1 MKTPPIKQEHNVTKR
16 EARPKKTPERFANAI
31 PESILDSLENGSNL
45 EYPFFH
51 DSPKKIPKIEPKPII
66 QTAPVTH
73 RLPVIQSTTQLINQG
88 PSSVIQ
94 PTQQSVIRQLI
105 PSNAKQPQSETD
117 QNRVPKEANLSSENA
132 VKDQPYTQDE
142 TVK

>member
-1 MKTPPIKQEHNVTKR
+1 MKTPPIKQEHVTKR

-66 QTAPVTH
+66 QTTPVTH

-94 PTQQSVIRQLI
+94 LTQQSVIRQLI